1 LLPIDENIG
10 LTLYDINKAALN
22 SIPSKKTYLELEP
35 CRSLLREFKKLGYY
49 MLLCRENNYYTVI
62 QVQGAKVKNNDKFED
77 VVIEIL
83 QQHGEIKEL
92 NYNEDK
98 TAVECWVYD
107 QEKEEVFMFLLF
119 PYSWGVVRCK

>member
-1 LLPIDENIG
+1 
-10 LTLYDINKAALN
+10 
-22 SIPSKKTYLELEP
+22 
-35 CRSLLREFKKLGYY
+35 